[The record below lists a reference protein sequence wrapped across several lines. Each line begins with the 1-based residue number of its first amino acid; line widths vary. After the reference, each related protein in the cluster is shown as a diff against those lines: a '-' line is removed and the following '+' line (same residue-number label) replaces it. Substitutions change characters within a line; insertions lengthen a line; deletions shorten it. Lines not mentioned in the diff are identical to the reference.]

1 MERVDVK
8 VLDRDYSLA
17 CEAAEKQALLDAVR
31 FIDQRMAGIKRSGK
45 ISGNERIAVMAAIQ
59 TAVELLAVR
68 AAPDGPLGGMALG
81 EFKRK
86 THALHALLD
95 EVMPQQQ
102 NA

>member
-59 TAVELLAVR
+59 IASELLAMR
-68 AAPDGPLGGMALG
+68 APNGPLGDAAVG
-81 EFKRK
+81 EVKQK
-86 THALHALLD
+86 LDAMHSLLD
-95 EVMPQQQ
+95 QAHTALESR
-102 NA
+102 